1 MTRTTK
7 KAAAKLNTAIAGAV
21 KRFAP
26 PESLTVD
33 EWADKHRRLS
43 PESSAEAGPWRT
55 KRTPYLEEP
64 MRAFTDPKVH
74 KIVMV
79 AASQVGKSELELNII
94 GYIIDQD
101 PGSILYVHPTID
113 DARKFSRLRVA
124 PMIRDSKSLKAKVHD
139 VKAKDSGNT
148 ALPESPLY
156 DPAFASLWI
165 QHDPGLANR
174 LLDEIGLGRHGV
186 AGAEVFAQDQVLD
199 GIDGGPRPVL
209 PILLHRLLLRPVI
222 CL

>member
-94 GYIIDQD
+94 GYIIDVLAV
-101 PGSILYVHPTID
+101 PAL
-113 DARKFSRLRVA
+113 AL
-124 PMIRDSKSLKAKVHD
+124 
-139 VKAKDSGNT
+139 SG
-148 ALPESPLY
+148 EHGWV
-156 DPAFASLWI
+156 FASMLI
-165 QHDPGLANR
+165 VVERIGKAIKKPAKMKATNHRPR
-174 LLDEIGLGRHGV
+174 LNHFSDRRS
-186 AGAEVFAQDQVLD
+186 A
-199 GIDGGPRPVL
+199 
-209 PILLHRLLLRPVI
+209 LLMRTPSIHSIVI
-222 CL
+222 AACA

>member
-79 AASQVGKSELELNII
+79 AASQVGNEKTS
-94 GYIIDQD
+94 
-101 PGSILYVHPTID
+101 
-113 DARKFSRLRVA
+113 
-124 PMIRDSKSLKAKVHD
+124 
-139 VKAKDSGNT
+139 
-148 ALPESPLY
+148 ALTQCLCRG
-156 DPAFASLWI
+156 F
-165 QHDPGLANR
+165 
-174 LLDEIGLGRHGV
+174 V
-186 AGAEVFAQDQVLD
+186 
-199 GIDGGPRPVL
+199 
-209 PILLHRLLLRPVI
+209 ILLQYLSSRAGEHFTLPFP
-222 CL
+222 

>member
-64 MRAFTDPKVH
+64 H
-74 KIVMV
+74 
-79 AASQVGKSELELNII
+79 
-94 GYIIDQD
+94 
-101 PGSILYVHPTID
+101 
-113 DARKFSRLRVA
+113 
-124 PMIRDSKSLKAKVHD
+124 
-139 VKAKDSGNT
+139 
-148 ALPESPLY
+148 
-156 DPAFASLWI
+156 ASLYGSEGA
-165 QHDPGLANR
+165 QNSHGGR
-174 LLDEIGLGRHGV
+174 LSGR
-186 AGAEVFAQDQVLD
+186 QV
-199 GIDGGPRPVL
+199 
-209 PILLHRLLLRPVI
+209 
-222 CL
+222 

>member
-64 MRAFTDPKVH
+64 MRAFTCGRAGCADRAGREPD
-74 KIVMV
+74 
-79 AASQVGKSELELNII
+79 S
-94 GYIIDQD
+94 
-101 PGSILYVHPTID
+101 
-113 DARKFSRLRVA
+113 AR
-124 PMIRDSKSLKAKVHD
+124 
-139 VKAKDSGNT
+139 
-148 ALPESPLY
+148 LPE
-156 DPAFASLWI
+156 
-165 QHDPGLANR
+165 
-174 LLDEIGLGRHGV
+174 
-186 AGAEVFAQDQVLD
+186 
-199 GIDGGPRPVL
+199 
-209 PILLHRLLLRPVI
+209 
-222 CL
+222 

>member
-79 AASQVGKSELELNII
+79 PDRGGHQLQPCIPLAKPVLLGR
-94 GYIIDQD
+94 GG
-101 PGSILYVHPTID
+101 P
-113 DARKFSRLRVA
+113 DAR
-124 PMIRDSKSLKAKVHD
+124 
-139 VKAKDSGNT
+139 
-148 ALPESPLY
+148 
-156 DPAFASLWI
+156 
-165 QHDPGLANR
+165 
-174 LLDEIGLGRHGV
+174 
-186 AGAEVFAQDQVLD
+186 
-199 GIDGGPRPVL
+199 GI
-209 PILLHRLLLRPVI
+209 
-222 CL
+222 

>member
-101 PGSILYVHPTID
+101 PYPTSTPLTQG
-113 DARKFSRLRVA
+113 RK
-124 PMIRDSKSLKAKVHD
+124 
-139 VKAKDSGNT
+139 
-148 ALPESPLY
+148 
-156 DPAFASLWI
+156 
-165 QHDPGLANR
+165 
-174 LLDEIGLGRHGV
+174 
-186 AGAEVFAQDQVLD
+186 
-199 GIDGGPRPVL
+199 GIKR
-209 PILLHRLLLRPVI
+209 
-222 CL
+222 

>member
-64 MRAFTDPKVH
+64 MRAFTDPFL
-74 KIVMV
+74 
-79 AASQVGKSELELNII
+79 STPS
-94 GYIIDQD
+94 
-101 PGSILYVHPTID
+101 
-113 DARKFSRLRVA
+113 ARRA
-124 PMIRDSKSLKAKVHD
+124 
-139 VKAKDSGNT
+139 T
-148 ALPESPLY
+148 A
-156 DPAFASLWI
+156 
-165 QHDPGLANR
+165 QRR
-174 LLDEIGLGRHGV
+174 LLG
-186 AGAEVFAQDQVLD
+186 
-199 GIDGGPRPVL
+199 
-209 PILLHRLLLRPVI
+209 
-222 CL
+222 

>member
-7 KAAAKLNTAIAGAV
+7 KAAAKLNAAISGAI

-113 DARKFSRLRVA
+113 DA
-124 PMIRDSKSLKAKVHD
+124 
-139 VKAKDSGNT
+139 
-148 ALPESPLY
+148 
-156 DPAFASLWI
+156 
-165 QHDPGLANR
+165 
-174 LLDEIGLGRHGV
+174 
-186 AGAEVFAQDQVLD
+186 
-199 GIDGGPRPVL
+199 
-209 PILLHRLLLRPVI
+209 
-222 CL
+222 

>member
-74 KIVMV
+74 KIVM
-79 AASQVGKSELELNII
+79 AAALSGRQV
-94 GYIIDQD
+94 
-101 PGSILYVHPTID
+101 
-113 DARKFSRLRVA
+113 
-124 PMIRDSKSLKAKVHD
+124 
-139 VKAKDSGNT
+139 
-148 ALPESPLY
+148 
-156 DPAFASLWI
+156 
-165 QHDPGLANR
+165 
-174 LLDEIGLGRHGV
+174 
-186 AGAEVFAQDQVLD
+186 
-199 GIDGGPRPVL
+199 
-209 PILLHRLLLRPVI
+209 
-222 CL
+222 

>member
-7 KAAAKLNTAIAGAV
+7 KAAAKLNAAISGAI

-79 AASQVGKSELELNII
+79 AASQVGKSELELNI
-94 GYIIDQD
+94 
-101 PGSILYVHPTID
+101 
-113 DARKFSRLRVA
+113 
-124 PMIRDSKSLKAKVHD
+124 
-139 VKAKDSGNT
+139 T
-148 ALPESPLY
+148 ATSSTKIPAASSMCTRPSTTPESS
-156 DPAFASLWI
+156 AGCASL
-165 QHDPGLANR
+165 P
-174 LLDEIGLGRHGV
+174 
-186 AGAEVFAQDQVLD
+186 
-199 GIDGGPRPVL
+199 
-209 PILLHRLLLRPVI
+209 
-222 CL
+222 